1 MYRLIGLVLL
11 RYILTLVVVEGIYVL
26 ASVKKLKILEQ
37 VKESSHKLEI
47 TLLEKNKE
55 QTDANF
61 AKIVTAMKQSFDGKN
76 FGYTK
81 GDQVKGSFGPSWEQ
95 GNG

>member
-1 MYRLIGLVLL
+1 M
-11 RYILTLVVVEGIYVL
+11 
-26 ASVKKLKILEQ
+26 KKLKILEQ
-37 VKESSHKLEI
+37 VKDSSQKLEL

-61 AKIVTAMKQSFDGKN
+61 AKIITAMKQSFGGKS

-81 GDQVKGSFGPSWEQ
+81 TDQVKGSFAPSWEQ
-95 GNG
+95 GE